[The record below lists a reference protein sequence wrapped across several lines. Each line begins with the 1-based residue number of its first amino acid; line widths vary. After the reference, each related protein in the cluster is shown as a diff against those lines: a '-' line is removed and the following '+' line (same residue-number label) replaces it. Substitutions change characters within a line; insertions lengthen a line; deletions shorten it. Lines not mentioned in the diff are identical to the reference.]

1 MTREK
6 MTIRAE
12 LFDTLTVNQLE
23 TLKARKE
30 TL

>member
-6 MTIRAE
+6 MTNRAE
-12 LFDTLTVNQLE
+12 LFDILAVNQLE